1 MQAGKEELFSFPAFS
16 FIKMQER
23 RSVTLKAWKD
33 DCVQHTNN
41 LAELFLG
48 NDPDYQEREQELKE
62 ALQDMEPLIK
72 AMGHEVWLKY
82 DRVLTAHNSCES
94 YAAQL
99 MYAKGVQAAI
109 ELLCGKEK

>member
-1 MQAGKEELFSFPAFS
+1 MKELNE
-16 FIKMQER
+16 
-23 RSVTLKAWKD
+23 
-33 DCVQHTNN
+33 DCVQHIIDLT
-41 LAELFLG
+41 ELFLG
-48 NDPDYQEREQELKE
+48 NDPGYQEREQELKE
-62 ALQDMEPLIK
+62 ALRDMEPLIK

-109 ELLCGKEK
+109 ELFCGKEKQNGGD